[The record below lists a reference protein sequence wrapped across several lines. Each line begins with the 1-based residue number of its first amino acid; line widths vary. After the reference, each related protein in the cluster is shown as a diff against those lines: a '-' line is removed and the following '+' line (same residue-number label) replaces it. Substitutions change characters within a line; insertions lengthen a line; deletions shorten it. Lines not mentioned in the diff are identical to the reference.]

1 MVAVAS
7 LAVLAL
13 LALTIIEATRGSTR
27 SARAELDRARLSAA
41 ADAGIALAVQGLAQ
55 ANAARRWRPDGRLRE
70 VQFGGAAIAIRI
82 EDELGKV
89 PLNQINEQQAEALF
103 SAFGL
108 QGAELEEARDAFLD
122 WRDQDDDPRLRGRE
136 RTDYAQDGVR
146 PRDGPLRS
154 NGELA
159 AIPAIGPELAKRMA
173 PYVTVFAPDSAVFAE
188 TNASPIARRVM
199 ADSVFEDGFAGG
211 AAVADGGLGAA
222 EGARVDDGVTGRP
235 LRIIVRAR
243 GEDGSAARRDVV
255 VELTGNPARPYVIRS
270 RE

>member
-1 MVAVAS
+1 M
-7 LAVLAL
+7 LAL
-13 LALTIIEATRGSTR
+13 LALTMIEATRGSTR

-41 ADAGIALAVQGLAQ
+41 ADAGVVLAVQGLAQ
-55 ANAARRWRPDGRLRE
+55 ASAARRWRADGRLRE
-70 VQFGGAAIAIRI
+70 VQFAGATVAIRI

-136 RTDYAQDGVR
+136 RADYAADGVR

-159 AIPAIGPELAKRMA
+159 AIPAIGPELAARMA

-199 ADSVFEDGFAGG
+199 ADSVFEDRTAGVP
-211 AAVADGGLGAA
+211 VADGGLGTGEA
-222 EGARVDDGVTGRP
+222 ARVDDGVTGRP

-243 GEDGSAARRDVV
+243 GDDGSAARRDVV
-255 VELTGNPARPYVIRS
+255 IELTGNPARPYVIRS

>member
-1 MVAVAS
+1 
-7 LAVLAL
+7 
-13 LALTIIEATRGSTR
+13 
-27 SARAELDRARLSAA
+27 
-41 ADAGIALAVQGLAQ
+41 
-55 ANAARRWRPDGRLRE
+55 
-70 VQFGGAAIAIRI
+70 
-82 EDELGKV
+82 
-89 PLNQINEQQAEALF
+89 
-103 SAFGL
+103 
-108 QGAELEEARDAFLD
+108 
-122 WRDQDDDPRLRGRE
+122 
-136 RTDYAQDGVR
+136 
-146 PRDGPLRS
+146 
-154 NGELA
+154 
-159 AIPAIGPELAKRMA
+159 MA

>member
-1 MVAVAS
+1 VVAVAS

-146 PRDGPLRS
+146 PPRWAAAQQWRTRRDPCDRTRTRQAHGPLRH
-154 NGELA
+154 
-159 AIPAIGPELAKRMA
+159 
-173 PYVTVFAPDSAVFAE
+173 
-188 TNASPIARRVM
+188 
-199 ADSVFEDGFAGG
+199 
-211 AAVADGGLGAA
+211 GL
-222 EGARVDDGVTGRP
+222 
-235 LRIIVRAR
+235 RAR
-243 GEDGSAARRDVV
+243 QCGVC
-255 VELTGNPARPYVIRS
+255 
-270 RE
+270 